1 MISRGLLRVLAIVV
15 VSTTHVWADDLEQAA
30 RDAVAAKRFREAA
43 ALYTQLSER
52 EPENGDYFVWL
63 GRLAG
68 WTQEYQTAIDAYDHA
83 LARAPRNV
91 EALVG
96 RASVLMWQR
105 NFSDAYDDLT
115 AAEQL
120 ESDNADV
127 RLALA
132 RFYHYQHEERLAQA
146 YVQLAI
152 ALAPADR
159 DAREFQSHIVVPRPL
174 HVTMGYG
181 RDDFSFASAAT
192 LNFLT
197 ATYSSP
203 RHQFA
208 FQYERWNK
216 FGEEVERGGGSMSAL
231 VGDHLWLR
239 AGAMIAPGTAV
250 LTQQDYSAG
259 VSHVL
264 PRGLV
269 LGGDYRRLQ
278 LRDAHVDVVS
288 PGMEYYVPGHPVW
301 LQAIYAESR
310 TQFHTPAQSRALN
323 PSILIR
329 YNEQLGRAF
338 VVHAG
343 YAYGQESFATL
354 SVDQLGRFR
363 ANTYSGSV
371 DMRMSAACSL
381 GLSYA
386 YQQRFA
392 GSEKTR
398 PTDVRTLGVTVSVRR

>member
-1 MISRGLLRVLAIVV
+1 MISRGLLRVLAIAV
-15 VSTTHVWADDLEQAA
+15 VSTTHLWADDLEQAA
-30 RDAVAAKRFREAA
+30 REAVAAKRFHEAA

-52 EPENGDYFVWL
+52 EPENSDYFVWL

-68 WTQEYQTAIDAYDHA
+68 WMQDYQAAIDAYDHA

-105 NFSDAYDDLT
+105 KFFGAYNDLA

-120 ESDNADV
+120 EPNNGDV
-127 RLALA
+127 RLAFA
-132 RFYHYQHEERLAQA
+132 RFYHYQHEERLAQT
-146 YVQLAI
+146 YVRLAI

-159 DAREFQSHIVVPRPL
+159 DALELQSHIVVPRPL
-174 HVTMGYG
+174 LVTMGYG
-181 RDDFSFASAAT
+181 RDDFSFASVAN
-192 LNFLT
+192 LNFVT
-197 ATYSSP
+197 ASYSSP

-216 FGEEVERGGGSMSAL
+216 FGEEVDRGGASMTAR
-231 VGDHLWLR
+231 VGDRIWLR
-239 AGAMIAPGTAV
+239 GSAMIAPGTAV
-250 LTQQDYSAG
+250 LAQQDYSAG
-259 VSHVL
+259 VSRSL

-269 LGGDYRRLQ
+269 ISGDYRRLQ
-278 LRDAHVDVVS
+278 LRDAHVDVAS
-288 PGMEYYVPGHPVW
+288 PGLEYYLPGQPVW
-301 LQAIYAESR
+301 LQAIYSESR
-310 TQFHTPAQSRALN
+310 TQFHTPAHSGALN
-323 PSILIR
+323 PSITIR
-329 YNEQLGRAF
+329 YNEQLGRAL

-343 YAYGQESFATL
+343 YAHGQESFATL

-371 DMRMSAACSL
+371 DITMSAACSL

-386 YQQRFA
+386 HQQR
-392 GSEKTR
+392 S
-398 PTDVRTLGVTVSVRR
+398 SVRR